1 LQLAREL
8 NAGEAKA
15 IAEIRTEVGGLLELI
30 KAKEGPSAVEP
41 TIDKLNVSVRKLAM
55 TNNTTDHILTAKE
68 LAIGDLEEE
77 QKLRLVPRPR

>member
-1 LQLAREL
+1 
-8 NAGEAKA
+8 
-15 IAEIRTEVGGLLELI
+15 
-30 KAKEGPSAVEP
+30 
-41 TIDKLNVSVRKLAM
+41 M